1 MAEKFEIKTPG
12 APAAIGPYCQGVK
25 KGGLVF
31 VSGQIAL
38 EPETGIVVK
47 GGIGPQTERVLKNLK
62 AVVEAAGASL
72 DDVVKTTVYMT
83 DLSEFNEMNK
93 VYGRFFKPPYPARAT
108 VEVKAL
114 PRGVAIEIDATAVSG
129 R

>member
-1 MAEKFEIKTPG
+1 VSSPPCDRALKKKKKKGKKKKKRKREFGLMAEKLEIKTPG

-25 KGGLVF
+25 
-31 VSGQIAL
+31 
-38 EPETGIVVK
+38 
-47 GGIGPQTERVLKNLK
+47 N
-62 AVVEAAGASL
+62 VVEAAGASL

-83 DLSEFNEMNK
+83 DLSEFNEMNE

-114 PRGVAIEIDATAVSG
+114 PRGVVIEIDATAVSG